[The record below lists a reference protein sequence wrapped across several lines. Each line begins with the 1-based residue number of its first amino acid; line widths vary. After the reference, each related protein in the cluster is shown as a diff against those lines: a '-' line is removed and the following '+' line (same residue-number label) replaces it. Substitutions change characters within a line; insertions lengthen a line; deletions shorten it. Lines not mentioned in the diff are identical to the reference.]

1 MYDLIFDDRQHAGR
15 LLAQTI
21 DGMKLIDP
29 VVLAIPRGGVV
40 VGYEIAKRIK
50 CPLDVIIPRKV
61 GAPFEPELA
70 VGAVT
75 EDGTLYVNERIC
87 NIYGISKSYLQ
98 NESQI
103 QIREIKRRAELYR
116 KGAKPISIAGKTVI
130 LVDDGIATG
139 ATMRAAI
146 MSVKKY
152 SPRSIIVAVP
162 VGAKETVDDLKK
174 EADVVALH
182 APEDMSAVG
191 EFYRNF
197 EQTLDEEVVL
207 LLAKSKHKG

>member
-1 MYDLIFDDRQHAGR
+1 MHDLIFEDRQHAGR
-15 LLAQTI
+15 LLAQAI
-21 DGMKLIDP
+21 DSMKLIDP

-40 VGYEIAKRIK
+40 VGYEIAKRIE
-50 CPLDVIIPRKV
+50 CPIDVIIPRKV

-87 NIYGISKSYLQ
+87 NIYGISKSYLDAEAQ
-98 NESQI
+98 A

-116 KGAKPISIAGKTVI
+116 KGTGPISITGKTVI

-139 ATMRAAI
+139 ATMKAAI

-152 SPRSIIVAVP
+152 SPRTVIVAVP
-162 VGAKETVDDLKK
+162 VGAKETVDLLKT
-174 EADVVALH
+174 EVDVVALH
-182 APEDMSAVG
+182 APEDMGAVG

-197 EQTLDEEVVL
+197 EQTSDEDVIVIL
-207 LLAKSKHKG
+207 GKSRHTG

>member
-1 MYDLIFDDRQHAGR
+1 MNLFDP
-15 LLAQTI
+15 I
-21 DGMKLIDP
+21 
-29 VVLAIPRGGVV
+29 VLAIPRGGVV
-40 VGYEIAKRIK
+40 VGYEIAKRIR

-75 EDGTLYVNERIC
+75 EDGTLYINERFC
-87 NIYGISKSYLQ
+87 AFYGISKSYLQ
-98 NESQI
+98 SESQV
-103 QIREIKRRAELYR
+103 QVQEIKRRAELYR
-116 KGAKPISIAGKTVI
+116 KGVKSINIAGKTVI

-146 MSVKKY
+146 LSVKKN
-152 SPRSIIVAVP
+152 SSRAIIVAVP

-174 EADVVALH
+174 DVDVVALY
-182 APEDMSAVG
+182 APEDMGAVG

-197 EQTLDEEVVL
+197 EQTSDQEVIEL
-207 LLAKSKHKG
+207 LESCHKG

>member
-1 MYDLIFDDRQHAGR
+1 
-15 LLAQTI
+15 
-21 DGMKLIDP
+21 MKLTDP
-29 VVLAIPRGGVV
+29 IVLAIPRGGVV
-40 VGYEIAKRIK
+40 VGFEIAQAIK

-70 VGAVT
+70 IGAVT
-75 EDGTLYVNERIC
+75 EDGTLYINERIC

-98 NESQI
+98 NESLA

-152 SPRSIIVAVP
+152 SPKTVIVVVP
-162 VGAKETVDDLKK
+162 VGAKEAIDDLKR
-174 EADVVALH
+174 EVDVVTSYV
-182 APEDMSAVG
+182 PDDMGAVG

-197 EQTLDEEVVL
+197 EQTLDEEVVML
-207 LLAKSKHKG
+207 LEKSKHRA